1 MKKLIAFLL
10 IPIALV
16 GCTTSHTQENHTP
29 LISNVSTQKNQDVHV
44 RNFVFAEKDKGILYR
59 THLVGKLDEFGFV
72 ANLLRVNQDNQLP
85 LFFWKGAKG
94 AIGKKVDVTAFN
106 IDTEEKFNLG
116 SVVIKPYQG
125 FMKDKK
131 PKIKMLQ
138 NRKVLATNEQETW
151 NKPIG
156 STSVTFKPPTEGRW
170 AVEVKIDG
178 SAIGVAYM
186 ESAIIKDSLTDTTK

>member
-1 MKKLIAFLL
+1 MKKLLAFLL

-16 GCTTSHTQENHTP
+16 SCTTSHTQEKHTP
-29 LISNVSTQKNQDVHV
+29 LLSNVSTQKNQDVHV
-44 RNFVFAEKDKGILYR
+44 RNFVFSEKDKGILYR

-85 LFFWKGAKG
+85 LFFWKGA
-94 AIGKKVDVTAFN
+94 IGKKVDVTAFN
-106 IDTEEKFNLG
+106 IDTEKSFNLG

-151 NKPIG
+151 NTPVG
-156 STSVTFKPPTEGRW
+156 FTSVTFKPPTEGRW
-170 AVEVKIDG
+170 ALEVKIDS

-186 ESAIIKDSLTDTTK
+186 ESAVIKDSLTDTTK